1 MESAKP
7 NTTGLEVLAERYR
20 IRLLVQFGS
29 TVTGKEHPRSDVDL
43 GVLLRNADVSLR
55 TLAEIRQGLQECFP
69 NREVDLAI
77 INRADPLLL
86 KKIMERCR
94 LLYGN
99 PQELHRLGMY
109 AFKRYQDHRRFLEL
123 ERRFVA
129 KRLAQYRVGS

>member
-1 MESAKP
+1 MASARP
-7 NTTGLEVLAERYR
+7 STTSLQALAERYG

-29 TVTGKEHPRSDVDL
+29 TVSGREHGGSDVDL
-43 GVLLRNADVSLR
+43 GVLLTHADVSLR

-94 LLYGN
+94 LLYGD
-99 PQELHRLGMY
+99 PRELHRLGMY

-129 KRLAQYRVGS
+129 QRLAQYRVGS